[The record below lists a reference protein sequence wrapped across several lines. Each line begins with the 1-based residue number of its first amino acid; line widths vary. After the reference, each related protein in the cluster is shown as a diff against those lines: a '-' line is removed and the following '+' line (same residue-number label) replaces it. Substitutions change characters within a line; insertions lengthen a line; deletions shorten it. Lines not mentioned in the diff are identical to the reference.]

1 MYIMMYTKNVP
12 KTYAVADARSHLPEI
27 LDDVEA
33 GKEIQL
39 TRRGRAV
46 AVMLSPERYEALRRK
61 HADFRDAYRK
71 FVSRHSLEEVG
82 LEDGFFESARA
93 RESGRRV
100 RL

>member
-1 MYIMMYTKNVP
+1 MYIMMYTKKVA
-12 KTYAVADARSHLPEI
+12 KTYSVADARVHLPEI

-46 AVMLSPERYEALRRK
+46 AVVLSPERYDALRKK
-61 HADFRDAYRK
+61 HRDFRDAYRT
-71 FVSRHSLEEVG
+71 FVSRHSLEEIG
-82 LEDGFFESARA
+82 LDADFFESLRD

>member
-1 MYIMMYTKNVP
+1 MYIMMYIRTVA
-12 KTYAVADARSHLPEI
+12 KTYSVADARTHLADI

-46 AVMLSPERYEALRRK
+46 AVVLSPERYEALQKK
-61 HADFRDAYRK
+61 HTDFRDAYRT
-71 FVSRHSLEEVG
+71 FVSRYSLEDIG
-82 LEDGFFESARA
+82 LEADFFESVRD